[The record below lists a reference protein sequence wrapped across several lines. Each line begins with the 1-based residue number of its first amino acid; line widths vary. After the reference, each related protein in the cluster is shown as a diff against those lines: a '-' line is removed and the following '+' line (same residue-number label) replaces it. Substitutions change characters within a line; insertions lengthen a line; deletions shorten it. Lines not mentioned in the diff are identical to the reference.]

1 MRKFS
6 HALDNAD
13 HAQAPACMACQ
24 NDRARYRN
32 CYPLNQSQGEARKQL
47 RYALGEAL
55 SHPFLARAKPDTT
68 TKENTYVQNQENWRD
83 AQVLCNNNIVHFQS
97 DCANCR
103 RW

>member
-32 CYPLNQSQGEARKQL
+32 CDPLNQGRAEAT
-47 RYALGEAL
+47 EL
-55 SHPFLARAKPDTT
+55 SLSLARAKLTQQQRKT
-68 TKENTYVQNQENWRD
+68 NVQNQEKRRD
-83 AQVLCNNNIVHFQS
+83 VASVV
-97 DCANCR
+97 
-103 RW
+103 